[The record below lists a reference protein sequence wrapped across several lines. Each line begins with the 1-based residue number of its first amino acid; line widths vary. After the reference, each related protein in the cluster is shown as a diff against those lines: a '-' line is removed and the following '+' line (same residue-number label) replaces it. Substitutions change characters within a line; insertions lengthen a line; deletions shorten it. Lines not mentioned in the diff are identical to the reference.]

1 MGAEVALKLRKGP
14 KDLTRLIEQYGC
26 GPVQFAET
34 DDALY
39 RRHLLFDNVI
49 DLAAAAPR
57 DRFEAFARCVRDILS
72 QRWVLTEKTYE
83 RENAK
88 RVNYLL
94 MEFLIGRS
102 LANNITN
109 LWLEAP
115 LMDAARQDGLNWIE
129 LLEQEPD
136 AGLGNGGMPTNTGPT
151 SRMSLPGSGR
161 IRQHNFRSGRWLIDP
176 RRSKEPRTP
185 RRGRESVLTKKE
197 T

>member
-34 DDALY
+34 NDALY

-49 DLAAAAPR
+49 DLAAAVPR
-57 DRFEAFARCVRDILS
+57 DRFEAFARSVRDILS
-72 QRWVLTEKTYE
+72 QRWVLTK
-83 RENAK
+83 K
-88 RVNYLL
+88 
-94 MEFLIGRS
+94 
-102 LANNITN
+102 TN
-109 LWLEAP
+109 LWLEAS

-136 AGLGNGGMPTNTGPT
+136 AGLWNGGTPTNTGPT

>member
-72 QRWVLTEKTYE
+72 
-83 RENAK
+83 
-88 RVNYLL
+88 
-94 MEFLIGRS
+94 
-102 LANNITN
+102 
-109 LWLEAP
+109 
-115 LMDAARQDGLNWIE
+115 
-129 LLEQEPD
+129 
-136 AGLGNGGMPTNTGPT
+136 
-151 SRMSLPGSGR
+151 
-161 IRQHNFRSGRWLIDP
+161 
-176 RRSKEPRTP
+176 
-185 RRGRESVLTKKE
+185 SVGC
-197 T
+197 